1 MPELQT
7 RGCRVITLVIFSPAL
22 IPTPLDLVKQ
32 PEDNIRVGFSKMAFV
47 LQTQKCQVVYGNN
60 ANGGVDFEMLHVTGE
75 KQTTTIFF
83 YQACYGRASY
93 QT

>member
-22 IPTPLDLVKQ
+22 IPTPVDLVKQ

-60 ANGGVDFEMLHVTGE
+60 ANGGGVALNGG
-75 KQTTTIFF
+75 QTHPGCNIAIGHQCFNKP
-83 YQACYGRASY
+83 GG
-93 QT
+93 